1 MQEWMPS
8 LNALRAFESVARH
21 LSYRAAADELRVTPG
36 AVKQLVL
43 KLEDALGVKL
53 VERKGHRLVLTSVG
67 EAGKDGCSLAMRQLR
82 ESVRA
87 MRRHKTSSR
96 VIVSVE
102 ASLATTWLSSRLNE
116 FWRLHPDIDL
126 LVDASQQIVDLENS
140 EVDVAIRYGVPCDD
154 DLWTT
159 RLFKDLVFP
168 VCSPSLAKSPPKLE
182 ALEQLRE
189 VPLIHWSTAHM
200 PWAHATKRWFSWSDW
215 FRHVGLQQTEAT
227 GGTEFSDYGLAVQ
240 AATAGQGVMLAGW
253 PALQDTLNAGFLIC
267 PFKDSIVETDI
278 GFDLVTQH
286 ETYQRPEVAAFA
298 NWLIA
303 VARKVNP
310 NEVV

>member
-8 LNALRAFESVARH
+8 LNALRAFECVARH

-43 KLEDALGVKL
+43 KLEDAVGRKL
-53 VERKGHRLVLTSVG
+53 VERKGQGLVLTPAG
-67 EAGKDGCSLAMRQLR
+67 EAGRDGCSLAMQQLR
-82 ESVRA
+82 DAVRS
-87 MRRHKTSSR
+87 MRQQQSSHR

-102 ASLATTWLSSRLNE
+102 ASLATTWLSSRLDD
-116 FWRLHPDIDL
+116 FWRRHSDIDL
-126 LVDASQQIVDLENS
+126 LIDASQQIVDLENS
-140 EVDVAIRYGVPCDD
+140 EVDVAIRYGVPRDS

-168 VCSPSLAKSPPKLE
+168 ACSPMLAAGPPRLE
-182 ALEQLRE
+182 TLEQLRE
-189 VPLIHWSTAHM
+189 VPLIHWNTAHM

-215 FRHVGLQQTEAT
+215 FRHIGLPQADTS
-227 GGTEFSDYGLAVQ
+227 GGREFSDYGLAVQ

-253 PALQDTLNAGFLIC
+253 PALQDTLDAGLLVC

-278 GFDLVTQH
+278 GFDLVTKH
-286 ETYQRPEVAAFA
+286 SSYQRPEVAAFT

-303 VARKVNP
+303 TA
-310 NEVV
+310 NEVTPMRN